1 MSNYIQKMKQ
11 ENYELRKQLKM
22 QAQEIIKEVR
32 NAITRNSK
40 HRVADGSTP
49 WELDK
54 FQLSEDLDL
63 ILLDFEG
70 RAEK

>member
-1 MSNYIQKMKQ
+1 MKQ
-11 ENYELRKQLKM
+11 ENLELKKQLKM
-22 QAQEIIKEVR
+22 QAREIIKEVR
-32 NAITRNSK
+32 KAVTRNSK
-40 HRVADGSTP
+40 HKIADGNTP